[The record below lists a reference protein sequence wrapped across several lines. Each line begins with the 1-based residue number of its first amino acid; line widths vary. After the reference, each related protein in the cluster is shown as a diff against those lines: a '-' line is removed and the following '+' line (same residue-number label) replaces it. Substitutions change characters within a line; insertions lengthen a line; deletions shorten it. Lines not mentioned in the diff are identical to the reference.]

1 MGCAMRLVVPIRQ
14 NAEYTLV
21 ACDVWPRGQTIT
33 NHYNPSQ
40 AKLIVLQTYEQKK
53 GFRRSVPRRN
63 P

>member
-33 NHYNPSQ
+33 NHHNPSQ
-40 AKLIVLQTYEQKK
+40 SITGQVN
-53 GFRRSVPRRN
+53 RSAN
-63 P
+63 L